1 MEKNNKKKWHNI
13 RCIEKN
19 GDIKWVASYDG
30 KFSAYYAMQLWWCC
44 KHKCSFFCKQNL
56 KKASEHIKIS
66 KSMRSVMFDY
76 GDVTYILSTPKGR
89 TIMEGVGGCPKY
101 EYDII
106 TME

>member
-1 MEKNNKKKWHNI
+1 
-13 RCIEKN
+13 
-19 GDIKWVASYDG
+19 
-30 KFSAYYAMQLWWCC
+30 
-44 KHKCSFFCKQNL
+44 
-56 KKASEHIKIS
+56 
-66 KSMRSVMFDY
+66 MRSVMFDY